1 MTTRSDADGPQPS
14 PTKLQS
20 ATRWESWYTRKY
32 CYYVVKRSIIIMGQ
46 LLIHGGCTVTVGA
59 FKLVKL
65 NHHPKKLVSILDC
78 TRNVRPNRRTGGGG
92 RVRGS
97 VAGSRGGRAGVSV
110 FPDFTAAWRPARAG
124 PPRCTRA
131 APSARSARPSHPRP
145 GPYVRPTSRIHSQFT
160 RAHVACA
167 CARRARTRL
176 TTAFTRHTTRG
187 RRVPPTPDHRPS
199 RPRPD
204 ASITVGS
211 EGVGLMA
218 RARPL

>member
-1 MTTRSDADGPQPS
+1 MTTIATRSDADGLQPS

-32 CYYVVKRSIIIMGQ
+32 CYYVVKRSIIINGSA
-46 LLIHGGCTVTVGA
+46 INTRCTVLCA
-59 FKLVKL
+59 FKLV
-65 NHHPKKLVSILDC
+65 NHHPK
-78 TRNVRPNRRTGGGG
+78 RNSLEKRPNRRWRSRS
-92 RVRGS
+92 RVRGRLTLR
-97 VAGSRGGRAGVSV
+97 VRAGFS
-110 FPDFTAAWRPARAG
+110 TAAWRPARAG
-124 PPRCTRA
+124 PPRCTARHPPRA
-131 APSARSARPSHPRP
+131 RRGPRTLGRAPMCGPPRVFTANSH
-145 GPYVRPTSRIHSQFT
+145 
-160 RAHVACA
+160 RAHVRLTSDRSRACI
-167 CARRARTRL
+167 RRARTRL

-211 EGVGLMA
+211 EGVRLMA

>member
-46 LLIHGGCTVTVGA
+46 LLIHTEGA
-59 FKLVKL
+59 
-65 NHHPKKLVSILDC
+65 PYCRRIQTREAEPSSEETRLD
-78 TRNVRPNRRTGGGG
+78 TRLYSKRTTQPRTGGGG

-97 VAGSRGGRAGVSV
+97 VAGSRGGRGRVGFSRFHGRLA
-110 FPDFTAAWRPARAG
+110 
-124 PPRCTRA
+124 TRA
-131 APSARSARPSHPRP
+131 RRSPAVHPRGTLRALGEALAPSA
-145 GPYVRPTSRIHSQFT
+145 GPLCAAHLAYSQPIHT
-160 RAHVACA
+160 GPCA
-167 CARRARTRL
+167 CARRARTRR

-211 EGVGLMA
+211 EGVRLMA